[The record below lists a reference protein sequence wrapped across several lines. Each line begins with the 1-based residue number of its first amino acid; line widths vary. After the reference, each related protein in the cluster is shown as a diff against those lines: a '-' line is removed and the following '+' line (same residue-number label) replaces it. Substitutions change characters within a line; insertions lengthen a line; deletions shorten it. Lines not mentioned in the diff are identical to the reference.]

1 MFKIIAN
8 LFTFVIEL
16 SQTSVYNCK
25 ILIVYICKMK
35 RIDIDELSS
44 WYHIHHEKNLEER
57 YLNLKQM
64 QPYLAGL
71 NDGFKVKKIGESF
84 ERRDIYTLVFGEGKT
99 NLLLWTQMH
108 GNESTG
114 TRALLDLIKFFSD
127 PGSLSWLSSH
137 ILQECTIHCIPML
150 NPDGAE
156 AYTRINAQGID
167 LNRDVI
173 EKRAVESRLLQK
185 VLKSVN
191 PHYCFNLHDQRT
203 IFSVGPKNEPATLS
217 FLAPSIDEQR
227 TLTAGRIQTME
238 VIVAMSEFLQQTI
251 PDSIG
256 RYTDE
261 FYPTATG
268 DNFQKMGHNT
278 ILIESGHSKG
288 DYKRKEAR
296 RATFMA
302 LLEGLRYI
310 STQEEKVDHKKYF
323 KIPDNEKK
331 YLDIIIKN
339 VKVDGEDADIGIL
352 FIEKLKEGK
361 VQFIASVDK
370 LHDLSDYNA
379 DKILDGKNLD
389 FTNQS
394 DVENWVKN
402 KLN

>member
-1 MFKIIAN
+1 
-8 LFTFVIEL
+8 
-16 SQTSVYNCK
+16 
-25 ILIVYICKMK
+25 MK
-35 RIDIDELSS
+35 KIDIEELSS
-44 WYHIHHEKNLEER
+44 WYDIHHEKRLKER
-57 YLNLKQM
+57 YLTLKQM

-71 NDGFKVKKIGESF
+71 SDGFKVKKIGESF
-84 ERRDIYTLVFGEGKT
+84 ERRDIYTLVFGEGKR

-127 PGSLSWLSSH
+127 PGALSWLSSH

-173 EKRAVESRLLQK
+173 EKRASESRLLQK
-185 VLKSVN
+185 VLKAVN
-191 PHYCFNLHDQRT
+191 PQYCFNLHDQRT
-203 IFSVGPKNEPATLS
+203 IFSVGPDNRPATLS
-217 FLAPSIDEQR
+217 FLAPSVDDQG
-227 TLTAGRIQTME
+227 TLTAGRQETMR
-238 VIVAMSEFLQQTI
+238 VIAAMNEFLQQMI
-251 PDSIG
+251 PGSIG

-302 LLEGLRYI
+302 LLEGMRYI
-310 STQEEKVDHKKYF
+310 STREEKIDHHRYF
-323 KIPDNEKK
+323 DIPNNEKK

-339 VKVDGEDADIGIL
+339 VKVDDKDADIGIL
-352 FIEKLKEGK
+352 FIEKLQHGK
-361 VQFIASVDK
+361 VQFVPSVDK
-370 LHDLSDYNA
+370 LTDLSAYGA
-379 DKILDGKNLD
+379 DKILDGKGLD
-389 FTNQS
+389 FTDQN